1 MVLFHSADKSPRLL
15 YVLDYLFVDRLG
27 LEYTFCTEL
36 PEQISGF
43 QCIINYHS
51 KTLANAWNLE
61 PDGLLFD
68 TEIKAL
74 ESSYLPLNPQ
84 SVQFPENVDFFSA
97 LFFHLSR
104 YEEYICQQKDEHQRF
119 DHLDSVIY
127 KNGFL
132 EIPFID
138 IWIHQFK
145 EKLIQ
150 DFNIPQSSFK
160 QDNFKVQASIDVDS
174 VFAYKGKT
182 FIRQI
187 GAFMKDLLTFNFYE
201 LTMRIKVLTKLSQ
214 DPNDNFD
221 FQFQTLDKYKAQY
234 FIQCGPYGKYDKNL
248 SLKQADFAKIVE
260 HIQLKGHTI
269 GIHPSYGS
277 NSDAENIKKEIHT
290 LCLVTKDSI
299 KHSRQHFLK
308 FELPKTY
315 RALIAAGIEHDH
327 SMGYSKVPGFRAGTA
342 YPFRWF
348 DLENN
353 SSSNFT
359 IHPFCCMD
367 VAFKQFMHLNVDDTI
382 AYSKTIKER
391 LQSIQAPFVFVFHNE
406 SLSQHRGWQGWD
418 KVFKYWISER
428 D

>member
-1 MVLFHSADKSPRLL
+1 MVLFHSADKSPRLS

-36 PEQISGF
+36 PEQTSAYT
-43 QCIINYHS
+43 CIINYHS
-51 KTLANAWNLE
+51 KDLANAWNFL
-61 PDGLLFD
+61 PDGLLFK
-68 TEIKAL
+68 TEITAL
-74 ESSYLPLNPQ
+74 KSGYLPQNSE

-104 YEEYICQQKDEHQRF
+104 YEEYTCQQKDEHQRF
-119 DHLDSVIY
+119 DHQDSVMY
-127 KNGFL
+127 KKGFL

-138 IWIHQFK
+138 IWIQQFK

-150 DFNIPQSSFK
+150 NFNVPQSSFK
-160 QDNFKVQASIDVDS
+160 QDTFKVVPSIDIDS
-174 VFAYKGKT
+174 VFAYKGKP
-182 FIRQI
+182 FFRQI
-187 GAFMKDLLTFNFYE
+187 GAFVKDIATFNFYE
-201 LTMRIKVLTKLSQ
+201 LSMRLKVLAKLRQ

-221 FQFQTLDKYKAQY
+221 YQFQTLDKLKAQY
-234 FIQCGPYGKYDKNL
+234 FIQCGPYGQYDKNL
-248 SLKQADFAKIVE
+248 SLNQPDFIKVLEGIKR
-260 HIQLKGHTI
+260 KGHLI

-277 NSDAENIKKEIHT
+277 NSDAENIKKEIHA
-290 LCLVTKDSI
+290 LCSVTKDSI

-315 RALIAAGIEHDH
+315 RALMAAGIEHDH

-342 YPFRWF
+342 FPFKWF
-348 DLENN
+348 DLESN
-353 SSSNFT
+353 SSSHFT

-382 AYSKTIKER
+382 AHSKTIKER
-391 LQSIQAPFVFVFHNE
+391 LQSINAPFVFVFHNE
-406 SLSQHRGWQGWD
+406 SLSGHRGWQGWD